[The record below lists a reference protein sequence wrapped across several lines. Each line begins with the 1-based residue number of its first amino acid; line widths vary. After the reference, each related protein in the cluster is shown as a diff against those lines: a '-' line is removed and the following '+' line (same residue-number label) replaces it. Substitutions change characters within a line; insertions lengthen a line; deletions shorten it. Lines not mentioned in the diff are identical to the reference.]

1 MTQQA
6 ESDDQL
12 AAMRAAVARADLT
25 VEQLWLRYFALG
37 GSDGPIDIEGYLE
50 GLLPLSPQQRDILA
64 VAVNERLDELFWPH
78 RVPYVNSVREP
89 LPRAGA
95 LTALVQLLEET
106 RARPS
111 ERLAAVAVEAGRA
124 LGVDAT
130 LYLVDDD
137 QRVLT
142 LVPDTPVTPQP
153 AEQLGVDATLAGRA
167 FRSVETIA
175 SATDGEKTLWVPLLD
190 DVERLGVVKVVVR
203 ETRELFDPALRRQCE
218 WFAHLL
224 AHLVALETRY
234 GDVLDAYRRDHPR
247 TAAAELTW
255 QIVPPTTAGVPGIT
269 VAAQIEPSDRAGGD
283 AFDYALSTST
293 AQISILDAMGHNLSA
308 GLIAA
313 TALAGL
319 RAARRAGRDLNGQA
333 EIVDELIRD
342 SCPANAYVTGVLA
355 TIDLD
360 TGVLTYLSAGH
371 IHPLILRNGRIVRR
385 LDGGRRL
392 PFGFG
397 SGPVVVAEEALE
409 PGDWVILHTDGITD
423 ARDHTGEFFGEERL
437 SDFLRREA
445 ASGHPP
451 PETVRRLLHAIL
463 DHHHGTLNDDAT
475 VLIARWAPSG

>member
-1 MTQQA
+1 VTPQA
-6 ESDDQL
+6 ESDEQL
-12 AAMRAAVARADLT
+12 AAMRAAIARADLT

-37 GSDGPIDIEGYLE
+37 GSDGPMDLEGYLE
-50 GLLPLSPQQRDILA
+50 GLLPLSPLQRDILA

-89 LPRAGA
+89 LPGAGA

-106 RARPS
+106 RSKPS
-111 ERLAAVAVEAGRA
+111 ERLGAVAVGAGRA

-142 LVPDTPVTPQP
+142 LVPDAPVPVDRP
-153 AEQLGVDATLAGRA
+153 EQLGVDATLAGRA
-167 FRSVETIA
+167 FRSVKTIA
-175 SATDGEKTLWVPLLD
+175 SAAEGEKTLWVPLLD
-190 DVERLGVVKVVVR
+190 DVERLGVVKIVVR

-218 WFAHLL
+218 WFAQLL
-224 AHLVALETRY
+224 AHLVALESRY
-234 GDVLDAYRRDHPR
+234 GDVLDAFRRGHPR

-255 QIVPPTTAGVPGIT
+255 KIVPPTTAGVPSIT

-293 AQISILDAMGHNLSA
+293 AQISILDAMGHDLSA
-308 GLIAA
+308 GLITA

-319 RAARRAGRDLNGQA
+319 RAARRDGMDLNDQA
-333 EIVDELIRD
+333 EIVDGPIRD

-355 TIDLD
+355 SVDLH

-371 IHPLILRNGRIVRR
+371 VDPLILRNGRIVRR

-397 SGPVVVAEEALE
+397 TGPVVVAQEALE
-409 PGDWVILHTDGITD
+409 PGDWIVLHTDGITE
-423 ARDHTGEFFGEERL
+423 ARDDAGEFFGEERL
-437 SDFLRREA
+437 TDFLRREA
-445 ASGHPP
+445 AAGHPP

-463 DHHHGTLNDDAT
+463 DHHQGRLIDDAT
-475 VLIARWAPSG
+475 VLIARWAPPG